1 MARPRADTRLQI
13 TVAFP
18 ARRVTS
24 NHSAQHSAFAGSE
37 LALEIPDLETHV
49 PVSQALAW
57 TAAGFESSADINMG
71 AILVKDQD
79 RLKIGD
85 FWFYDD

>member
-1 MARPRADTRLQI
+1 
-13 TVAFP
+13 
-18 ARRVTS
+18 
-24 NHSAQHSAFAGSE
+24 